1 MNKIMSKNGLI
12 LACFAL
18 VVTAVVALTHE
29 LTKQDIAKQEQ
40 QYLLTLLEQVIEP
53 STYDN
58 DLANQCVLIT
68 APKALGRKTAQRAFI
83 ATKNNSPVAIA
94 IETTAPNGYNGN
106 IDLLVG
112 VDLFGKVSGV
122 RTLRHQETPGLGDK
136 VELAKSSWIESFKNK
151 ILTQK
156 NEKQWQVTKDGGQF
170 DQFTG
175 ATITPRA
182 VVLATKKAIAYVK
195 NNHQTIIN
203 SVDSCGAQS

>member
-18 VVTAVVALTHE
+18 VVTAIVALTHE

-40 QYLLTLLEQVIEP
+40 RYLLTLLEQVIEP
-53 STYDN
+53 SVYDN
-58 DLANQCVLIT
+58 DLANKCVLIT
-68 APKALGRKTAQRAFI
+68 ASSALGRKTPQRAFI
-83 ATKNNSPVAIA
+83 ATKANVPVAIA

-106 IDLLVG
+106 IDLLIG
-112 VDLFGKVSGV
+112 LDLYGKVSGV

-136 VELAKSSWIESFKNK
+136 VELAKSSWIESFTDK
-151 ILTQK
+151 ILNDK
-156 NEKQWQVTKDGGQF
+156 NQQQWYVKKDGGQF

-182 VVLATKKAIAYVK
+182 VILATKKAVAYVRD
-195 NNHQTIIN
+195 NHHTIIN
-203 SVDSCGAQS
+203 AKNHCGKQ